1 MITPCPGAATCAA
14 SDLFAQWPRKAL
26 TVLVLAAGII
36 AAPQLARSNDG
47 TPLTENQVK
56 AAFTFRFL
64 SYVDWPPTRFPAPES
79 PVIVGVIGSD
89 EIFDIESRIT
99 TSRMLGNHSIVVKK
113 LAPDDP
119 LTDVHAVFLSSV
131 DAQKLPLIVSRAQ
144 ESSVLLV
151 SDIEGALGS
160 GAEIVLAKIDGKI
173 RFMVDLDAASRANLR
188 IGSGML
194 SVAVKVLGSP

>member
-1 MITPCPGAATCAA
+1 
-14 SDLFAQWPRKAL
+14 
-26 TVLVLAAGII
+26 
-36 AAPQLARSNDG
+36 
-47 TPLTENQVK
+47 
-56 AAFTFRFL
+56 
-64 SYVDWPPTRFPAPES
+64 
-79 PVIVGVIGSD
+79 
-89 EIFDIESRIT
+89 
-99 TSRMLGNHSIVVKK
+99 
-113 LAPDDP
+113 
-119 LTDVHAVFLSSV
+119 V

-144 ESSVLLV
+144 KSSVLLV